1 MSRPAAMAEIHS
13 AHAKPPAAIQK
24 ATMLPMPKTSQAT
37 NARAAGATKN
47 PVVTTSIVD
56 NPVLKQ
62 KMDFSTGRHQGAVHI
77 PETIWPFGQKDSAA
91 LRMKRPM
98 KKATYQAATQAT
110 GISIHLSAFMICCPT
125 AAFSRSQ
132 PIDSQLRR
140 TSSRFCCKA
149 LLAAPRLN
157 SVACNDKMGAISPM
171 PKESPMLQ
179 ILTTPRVAGKA
190 F

>member
-1 MSRPAAMAEIHS
+1 VSRPAAMAEIHP

-24 ATMLPMPKTSQAT
+24 ATMLPMAKTSQAT

-125 AAFSRSQ
+125 AAVWGGAKRRTHHRLVRRVCFS
-132 PIDSQLRR
+132 LRR
-140 TSSRFCCKA
+140 N
-149 LLAAPRLN
+149 PRL
-157 SVACNDKMGAISPM
+157 AIAH
-171 PKESPMLQ
+171 
-179 ILTTPRVAGKA
+179 RA
-190 F
+190 

>member
-56 NPVLKQ
+56 NPVIKQ

-77 PETIWPFGQKDSAA
+77 PETIWPFGQRLCRAEDE
-91 LRMKRPM
+91 
-98 KKATYQAATQAT
+98 KADEESNIPSCNASHRHQYP
-110 GISIHLSAFMICCPT
+110 SKCFH
-125 AAFSRSQ
+125 
-132 PIDSQLRR
+132 D
-140 TSSRFCCKA
+140 
-149 LLAAPRLN
+149 LLPN
-157 SVACNDKMGAISPM
+157 V
-171 PKESPMLQ
+171 
-179 ILTTPRVAGKA
+179 
-190 F
+190 

>member
-13 AHAKPPAAIQK
+13 AHAKPPATIQK
-24 ATMLPMPKTSQAT
+24 VTMLPMPKTSQAT

-125 AAFSRSQ
+125 FEVWHGGKKDVQSEANLGTLSAVATTDLFC
-132 PIDSQLRR
+132 LLGGE
-140 TSSRFCCKA
+140 RFEHNE
-149 LLAAPRLN
+149 L
-157 SVACNDKMGAISPM
+157 
-171 PKESPMLQ
+171 
-179 ILTTPRVAGKA
+179 
-190 F
+190 

>member
-56 NPVLKQ
+56 NPVQKQ

-91 LRMKRPM
+91 LRIKRPM

-110 GISIHLSAFMICCPT
+110 GISIHLSAFMICYPMFEVWHG
-125 AAFSRSQ
+125 AKKGRPERSELG
-132 PIDSQLRR
+132 PLSAVATTDLFCLLGSE
-140 TSSRFCCKA
+140 RFEQNE
-149 LLAAPRLN
+149 L
-157 SVACNDKMGAISPM
+157 
-171 PKESPMLQ
+171 
-179 ILTTPRVAGKA
+179 
-190 F
+190 